1 LSADLGRTAV
11 PAAQTAGFGLLAAL
25 TLLNVLNFADR
36 YLLVAFSHSIIADL
50 QLSKL
55 QFGLLTGFWF
65 TVFYTLYGMFAGGLA
80 DRYHRPRVIAL
91 GLLLWSALT
100 ALTGLARSFAVLAGL
115 RAFIGM
121 SEAMLTPAAASMLAD
136 RLPER
141 RRSLGLGIYYLGIPV
156 GVGASFIFAG
166 TLGTALGWRNTFLV
180 LGAIGL
186 PAAVAVAL
194 WMRDPPRGGGASGA
208 PPQDAHA
215 GSVGESIRGV
225 IDAVRK
231 SPAFALTLT
240 GSALAVYL
248 QGVAVFDLV
257 WWVQERGYEEAFAQ
271 RVTGLL
277 FLVGGILGTL
287 AGGWGADWAERKRPG
302 GRLLFLAGCYL
313 AIVPL
318 TIAYRLVP
326 SHTALFY
333 ALALI
338 TTGSMM
344 ISFGATFA
352 AVQDMVAVKLRG
364 AAVALLI
371 LCNNLLG
378 QALGAGVV
386 GALADLFTS
395 RGIAQPLTWA
405 FVVAAIPGFLAIPAF
420 YFAARLQKP
429 RH

>member
-1 LSADLGRTAV
+1 M
-11 PAAQTAGFGLLAAL
+11 PAAATTGCGLLAAL

-50 QLSKL
+50 QLTKL

-80 DRYHRPRVIAL
+80 DRYHRPRIIAL
-91 GLLLWSALT
+91 GLVIWSALT
-100 ALTGLARSFAVLAGL
+100 ALTGLARSFALLAGL
-115 RAFIGM
+115 RALIGM

-136 RLPER
+136 RLPEH
-141 RRSLGLGIYYLGIPV
+141 RRSLGLGIYYLGIPI

-180 LGAIGL
+180 LGGIGL
-186 PAAVAVAL
+186 PIALAVAL
-194 WMRDPPRGGGASGA
+194 WMRDPPRGGVASA
-208 PPQDAHA
+208 SQPHDERA

-225 IDAVRK
+225 LRAVR
-231 SPAFALTLT
+231 STPALALTLA

-257 WWVQERGYEEAFAQ
+257 WWVQERGYGEAFAQ
-271 RVTGLL
+271 RVTGIL
-277 FLVGGILGTL
+277 FLIGGIFGTL

-302 GRLLFLAGCYL
+302 GRLRFLAGCYL
-313 AIVPL
+313 VIVPL

-326 SHTALFY
+326 SHTAIFY
-333 ALALI
+333 TLALI

-352 AVQDMVAVKLRG
+352 TVQALVAVKLRG

-386 GALADLFTS
+386 GALADVFAA
-395 RGIAQPLTWA
+395 RGMAEPITWA
-405 FVVAAIPGFLAIPAF
+405 FVLAAIPGLLAIPAF
-420 YFAARLQKP
+420 YFAARLQEQSPK
-429 RH
+429 